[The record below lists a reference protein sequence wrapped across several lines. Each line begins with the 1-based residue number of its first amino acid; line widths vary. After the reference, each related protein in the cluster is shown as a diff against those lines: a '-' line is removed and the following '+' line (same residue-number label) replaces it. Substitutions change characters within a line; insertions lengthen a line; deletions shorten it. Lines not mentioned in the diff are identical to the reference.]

1 MNETGTPTQD
11 EVMDAVR
18 ALGKSEFTRKDV
30 ANQLG
35 VEPSEMRPS
44 WKAVKEAGRVEQVR
58 KDEDGKN
65 YFRLA
70 D

>member
-1 MNETGTPTQD
+1 MTETPTQE
-11 EVMDAVR
+11 EVVEAAR
-18 ALGKSEFTRKDV
+18 ALGKPEFTRKDV
-30 ANQLG
+30 AQQLG

-44 WKAVKEAGRVEQVR
+44 WKAIKESGRVEQVR
-58 KDEDGKN
+58 KDEDGRN